1 MAATTNNGIQNLVKG
16 FDGSFTRGLK
26 MPILSSNPGPAPGDF
41 GVSGS
46 SVKVRLADQSILTLG
61 GAPPVQDWES
71 VLAAGR
77 FSGNI
82 TPTINGGSEFMFVG
96 GIRIGGGNTTTT
108 VGSVQSIAIG
118 SAADASG
125 IAGIA
130 VGINSKA
137 TGGSSL
143 ALGDTAQ
150 ALHSTSI
157 AFGPG
162 AITTQANQIMF
173 GLPLH
178 RTEIRGSVVM
188 TDLAANTTNMLA
200 INQLGASPL
209 GSPQD
214 GSICLDA
221 SFPNGR
227 LWVRVSGTWRFVD
240 LT

>member
-26 MPILSSNPGPAPGDF
+26 MPILSSNPGSVPGDF

-61 GAPPVQDWES
+61 GTPAQNWES
-71 VLAAGR
+71 VLAVGR

-82 TPTINGGSEFMFVG
+82 TPTISSGSEFMFIG
-96 GIRIGGGNTTTT
+96 GIRIGGGNATTT
-108 VGSVQSIAIG
+108 VGATSSIAIG

-137 TGGSSL
+137 TGASSL
-143 ALGDTAQ
+143 ALGDTAE

-173 GLPLH
+173 GLPMH

-188 TDLAANTTNMLA
+188 TDLAHTTTNMLA

-214 GSICLDA
+214 GSICVDA
-221 SFPNGR
+221 SFATGR
-227 LWVRVSGTWRFVD
+227 LWVFVLGTWRFVD